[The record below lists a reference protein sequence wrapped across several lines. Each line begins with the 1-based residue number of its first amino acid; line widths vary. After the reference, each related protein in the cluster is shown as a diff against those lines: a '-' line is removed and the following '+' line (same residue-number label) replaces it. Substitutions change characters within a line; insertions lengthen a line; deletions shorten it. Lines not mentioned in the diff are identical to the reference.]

1 VSDSIE
7 VRGLRVLGTHG
18 ANPGEQDQPQPFELD
33 LVVEADLT
41 PAAATDDL
49 DVAVDYGRLVEEARR
64 IVATERFQLLEAL
77 AETICQRL
85 LEDRRIVAVT
95 VALRKL
101 RPPLAADVST
111 VGVRVTRTR
120 KER

>member
-1 VSDSIE
+1 MSDSIE

-33 LVVEADLT
+33 LLVESDLT
-41 PAAATDDL
+41 AAAKSDDL
-49 DVAVDYGRLVEEARR
+49 AVAVDYGRLVEEARR
-64 IVATERFQLLEAL
+64 IVATERFHLLETL
-77 AETICQRL
+77 AEEICQRL
-85 LEDRRIVAVT
+85 LADLRVTSVT

-120 KER
+120 ES